1 MSSKLNSLGL
11 VKQSVD
17 QWLNQVNYGD
27 DLTYKPSA
35 FALAF
40 VNFIKL
46 VNGGSGEENTTPVLH
61 LKMLDQ
67 IDRIDTPK
75 IANMVFRGAAKTT
88 VLGEYL
94 LLYLAVFGELPTFG
108 KINLAIY
115 VSDSVENGV
124 KNMRKNLE
132 YRRENSPFLMKAI
145 PHAKF
150 TDIRWEFNNA
160 SGNRFIVKG
169 YGGQALSLDTRLYT
183 ADGYTTM
190 GACKTGD
197 YIYGPD
203 GKLAKIT
210 AKSEVFY
217 KPMYSLNLADGR
229 NLKVSHDH
237 INSVMV
243 NTTPNG
249 YATWEDKNLTTSELL
264 SMSLT
269 HTKGSS
275 TKHLVKVKNIEALEY
290 PNKDL
295 PLDPYTL
302 GLILGD
308 GSIKKNAS
316 GIVVTADED
325 DCAYY
330 RKMIPY
336 TLGDNYADTRRPNVK
351 TFSVKGLNKVF
362 RDLHLDVH
370 GKDKFIPEG
379 YFTASVE
386 QRLALLQ
393 GLLDTD
399 GSISDNGR
407 ITFTGASER
416 LIDDVSRLVYSLG
429 GKAHKAKPRVNLY
442 KLEVWIG
449 MNPFKLPRKADKY
462 ISGRQ
467 HWNNTNVISI
477 TRIADEPSQCIA
489 IDNEDHQY
497 VAGNYVRTHNTGVR
511 GVKEMGVRP
520 QLAIID
526 DVVSDEDARSQ
537 TCIDKIKDTVHNA
550 IDHAMHPMGSK
561 TIWSGTPFNASDP
574 LYEAIESGSW
584 AVNCYPVCE
593 KFPCTKEEFRGAWE
607 NRFTYEHVRRKYE
620 EAKNLGRLKGFNQE
634 LMLRIMS
641 DEDRLVAEA
650 DINWYSRNDLLK
662 NKSSYNYYIT
672 TDFATSE
679 RQSAD
684 YSVISVWAVNYLNQ
698 FFYVDGIC
706 KRQTM
711 DKNVED
717 LFGLCSKYRPLSVGI
732 EVSGQQEGFIPWL
745 KKEQVRR
752 QIYFN
757 FASSNNSNKPGIR
770 PSVDKLQRFYVVA
783 PWFNAGN
790 MFFPEELQTTPA
802 LIEALDELRLAS
814 SNGLKSKHDD
824 FLDTISMLGCMHII
838 VPSQSQELSYN
849 PDSNLWAA
857 SPLESSNESALKNY
871 IV

>member
-1 MSSKLNSLGL
+1 MNQPKLNSLGL

-132 YRRENSPFLMKAI
+132 YRRENSPFLMRAI

-169 YGGQALSLDTRLYT
+169 YGGQ
-183 ADGYTTM
+183 
-190 GACKTGD
+190 
-197 YIYGPD
+197 
-203 GKLAKIT
+203 
-210 AKSEVFY
+210 
-217 KPMYSLNLADGR
+217 
-229 NLKVSHDH
+229 
-237 INSVMV
+237 
-243 NTTPNG
+243 
-249 YATWEDKNLTTSELL
+249 
-264 SMSLT
+264 
-269 HTKGSS
+269 
-275 TKHLVKVKNIEALEY
+275 
-290 PNKDL
+290 
-295 PLDPYTL
+295 
-302 GLILGD
+302 
-308 GSIKKNAS
+308 
-316 GIVVTADED
+316 
-325 DCAYY
+325 
-330 RKMIPY
+330 
-336 TLGDNYADTRRPNVK
+336 
-351 TFSVKGLNKVF
+351 
-362 RDLHLDVH
+362 
-370 GKDKFIPEG
+370 
-379 YFTASVE
+379 
-386 QRLALLQ
+386 
-393 GLLDTD
+393 
-399 GSISDNGR
+399 
-407 ITFTGASER
+407 
-416 LIDDVSRLVYSLG
+416 
-429 GKAHKAKPRVNLY
+429 
-442 KLEVWIG
+442 
-449 MNPFKLPRKADKY
+449 
-462 ISGRQ
+462 
-467 HWNNTNVISI
+467 
-477 TRIADEPSQCIA
+477 
-489 IDNEDHQY
+489 
-497 VAGNYVRTHNTGVR
+497 TGVR

-550 IDHAMHPMGSK
+550 IDHAMHPKGSK

-593 KFPCTKEEFRGAWE
+593 KFPCTEEEFKGAWE
-607 NRFTYEHVRRKYE
+607 NRFTYAHVRRKYE

-641 DEDRLVAEA
+641 DEDRLVSEA

-662 NKSSYNYYIT
+662 NKSTYNYYIT

-679 RQSAD
+679 KQSAD

-698 FFYVDGIC
+698 FYYVDGIC

-717 LFGLCSKYRPLSVGI
+717 LFGLCSKYKPLGVGV

-757 FASSNNSNKPGIR
+757 FASSNNSNKAGIR
-770 PSVDKLQRFYVVA
+770 PSVDKLQRFYVVT

-790 MFFPEELQTTPA
+790 MFFPEELQTTPI
-802 LIEALDELRLAS
+802 LIEAMEEIRLAS

-849 PDSNLWAA
+849 TDSNLWT
-857 SPLESSNESALKNY
+857 SSTMESSNESALKNY

>member
-1 MSSKLNSLGL
+1 
-11 VKQSVD
+11 
-17 QWLNQVNYGD
+17 
-27 DLTYKPSA
+27 
-35 FALAF
+35 
-40 VNFIKL
+40 
-46 VNGGSGEENTTPVLH
+46 
-61 LKMLDQ
+61 
-67 IDRIDTPK
+67 
-75 IANMVFRGAAKTT
+75 
-88 VLGEYL
+88 
-94 LLYLAVFGELPTFG
+94 
-108 KINLAIY
+108 
-115 VSDSVENGV
+115 
-124 KNMRKNLE
+124 MRKNLE
-132 YRRENSPFLMKAI
+132 YRRENSTFLMKAI

-169 YGGQALSLDTRLYT
+169 YGGQ
-183 ADGYTTM
+183 
-190 GACKTGD
+190 
-197 YIYGPD
+197 
-203 GKLAKIT
+203 
-210 AKSEVFY
+210 
-217 KPMYSLNLADGR
+217 
-229 NLKVSHDH
+229 
-237 INSVMV
+237 
-243 NTTPNG
+243 
-249 YATWEDKNLTTSELL
+249 
-264 SMSLT
+264 
-269 HTKGSS
+269 
-275 TKHLVKVKNIEALEY
+275 
-290 PNKDL
+290 
-295 PLDPYTL
+295 
-302 GLILGD
+302 
-308 GSIKKNAS
+308 
-316 GIVVTADED
+316 
-325 DCAYY
+325 
-330 RKMIPY
+330 
-336 TLGDNYADTRRPNVK
+336 
-351 TFSVKGLNKVF
+351 
-362 RDLHLDVH
+362 
-370 GKDKFIPEG
+370 
-379 YFTASVE
+379 
-386 QRLALLQ
+386 
-393 GLLDTD
+393 
-399 GSISDNGR
+399 
-407 ITFTGASER
+407 
-416 LIDDVSRLVYSLG
+416 
-429 GKAHKAKPRVNLY
+429 
-442 KLEVWIG
+442 
-449 MNPFKLPRKADKY
+449 
-462 ISGRQ
+462 
-467 HWNNTNVISI
+467 
-477 TRIADEPSQCIA
+477 
-489 IDNEDHQY
+489 
-497 VAGNYVRTHNTGVR
+497 TGVR

-593 KFPCTKEEFRGAWE
+593 KFPCTEEEFKGAWE
-607 NRFTYEHVRRKYE
+607 NRFTYAHVRRKYE

-641 DEDRLVAEA
+641 DEDRLVSEA

-679 RQSAD
+679 KQSAD

-698 FFYVDGIC
+698 FFYVDGVC

-717 LFGLCSKYRPLSVGI
+717 LFGFCSKYKPLGVGV

-790 MFFPEELQTTPA
+790 MFFPEELQTTPI

-849 PDSNLWAA
+849 PDSNLWAS
-857 SPLESSNESALKNY
+857 SPLESSSESALKNY